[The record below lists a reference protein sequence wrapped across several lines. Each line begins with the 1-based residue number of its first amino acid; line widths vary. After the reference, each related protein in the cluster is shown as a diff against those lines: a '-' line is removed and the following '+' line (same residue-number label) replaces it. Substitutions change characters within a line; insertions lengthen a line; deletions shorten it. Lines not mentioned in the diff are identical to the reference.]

1 MWVDNMVDKSNT
13 SYLYQKRGIYYLS
26 KQVPSDV
33 QHHYCRKRIVVSL
46 RTKSPSLAIRSCTSM
61 LQKLEDYWLSLRL
74 SDKPLPGQHL
84 LQSGY
89 LETSQSDAPLMSEAL
104 ATYLQLKGFDKDKT
118 FIRGA
123 KRNVKYVID
132 CLGDRPIDHYLSSDA
147 AMLRDK
153 LLDKGLAVASIKR
166 NFSTIRSIINLSIT
180 EQGLDCRNAFAR
192 TYMPEERRDVRL
204 PIPIE
209 CIRIIQNDCEAM
221 NDDLRWIV
229 ALLSDTGMRL
239 GEAVGLAKS
248 DIVIHSEIPHINL
261 TPHPW
266 RRLKTKGSKRTIPL
280 IGASLWAAKQSLY
293 NSPNSNFLFR
303 RYTNQD
309 GCNANSASAAINKWL
324 KPRVPENCV
333 IHSFRHSMRDRLR
346 AVECPS
352 DIIDAIGGW
361 TSGGIGQAYGS
372 GHSLEVKAKW
382 MIKLLP
388 NQRVHRLVA
397 P

>member
-1 MWVDNMVDKSNT
+1 
-13 SYLYQKRGIYYLS
+13 
-26 KQVPSDV
+26 
-33 QHHYCRKRIVVSL
+33 
-46 RTKSPSLAIRSCTSM
+46 M

-74 SDKPLPGQHL
+74 SDKPLPRQHL

-89 LETSQSDAPLMSEAL
+89 SETSQSDAPLLSEAL
-104 ATYLQLKGFDKDKT
+104 ATYLQLKGVDIDKT

-123 KRNVKYVID
+123 KRNVKYVIN

-147 AMLRDK
+147 AIPRDK

-192 TYMPEERRDVRL
+192 TYMPQEKRDGRL

-209 CIRIIQNDCEAM
+209 CIRTIQKECEAM
-221 NDDLRWIV
+221 NDDLRGIV

-266 RRLKTKGSKRTIPL
+266 RRLKTKGSKEAFLLLVRLSGLLSSLCITFPTTTSRFLDIP
-280 IGASLWAAKQSLY
+280 I
-293 NSPNSNFLFR
+293 R
-303 RYTNQD
+303 
-309 GCNANSASAAINKWL
+309 
-324 KPRVPENCV
+324 
-333 IHSFRHSMRDRLR
+333 M
-346 AVECPS
+346 
-352 DIIDAIGGW
+352 DA
-361 TSGGIGQAYGS
+361 TQT
-372 GHSLEVKAKW
+372 
-382 MIKLLP
+382 
-388 NQRVHRLVA
+388 QRVRLSTNG
-397 P
+397 